1 MDGINPSINLPA
13 FRKEILIEKSLLY
26 DKFWSRNGRITDIFK
41 GELQM
46 QMKWKVD
53 EEERINKL
61 EG

>member
-1 MDGINPSINLPA
+1 MDGKNPSINLPA

>member
-1 MDGINPSINLPA
+1 MDGKNPSINLPA

-46 QMKWKVD
+46 QKKESTNWRAKSCS
-53 EEERINKL
+53 K
-61 EG
+61 

>member
-1 MDGINPSINLPA
+1 MDGKNPSINLLA

-26 DKFWSRNGRITDIFK
+26 DKFWSKNGRITDIFK